1 MKINFFKD
9 TSNEPYKLI
18 KENKYKHKDKFFK
31 KLAKEYDDYG
41 FISKELGRELKSLF
55 QENGY
60 KIGLHRTGYSNFNE
74 KTINDLFT
82 KGLINNGDS
91 MQGAQ
96 QKYVITTKTVDFE
109 NNFTIFMGMLK
120 TACNYKCSSG
130 AVIVKIPED
139 YIEKGIN
146 DKPTKPIYYNYN
158 GIMRLM
164 PEYIYGY
171 IPLGEKGMVGN
182 IIRNPNYKDIHDYK
196 PDGLISDG
204 EDISKINT
212 APKRK

>member
-18 KENKYKHKDKFFK
+18 KKNRFKNKYIRTLSK
-31 KLAKEYDDYG
+31 KYDDYG
-41 FISKELGRELKSLF
+41 FISKELGNELNSLLK
-55 QENGY
+55 EKGY
-60 KIGLHRTGYSNFNE
+60 KVGIHRTGYKNYDE
-74 KTINDLFT
+74 EDINDLFT
-82 KGLINNGDS
+82 RGLKNYGDS

-96 QKYVITTKTVDFE
+96 RKYVNTTKTVDFE
-109 NNFTIFMGMLK
+109 NDFTIFIGMIK
-120 TACNYKCSSG
+120 TACNYKGCTTG

-139 YIEKGIN
+139 YIEIGIN
-146 DKPTKPIYYNYN
+146 KEPTKPIYYNDN
-158 GIMRLM
+158 GVMRLM

-196 PDGLISDG
+196 PDGLILDG

-212 APKRK
+212 VPKRK